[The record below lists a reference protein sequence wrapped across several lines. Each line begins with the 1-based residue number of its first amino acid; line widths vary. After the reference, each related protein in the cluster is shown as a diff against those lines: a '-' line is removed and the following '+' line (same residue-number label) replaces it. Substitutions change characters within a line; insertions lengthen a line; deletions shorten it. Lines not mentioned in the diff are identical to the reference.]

1 VGKLRVYAD
10 YRLTGGVEIA
20 QEILDRGPTDPSVI
34 VAAAEVI
41 YANGQYGRAI
51 ATLDAAWAQM
61 PGDRVLR
68 RARLQWA
75 LSVEF

>member
-1 VGKLRVYAD
+1 
-10 YRLTGGVEIA
+10 
-20 QEILDRGPTDPSVI
+20 

-41 YANGQYGRAI
+41 YANGQYGLAI
-51 ATLDAAWAQM
+51 AALDAAWVQM

-75 LSVEF
+75 LSVELKSTD